1 MYRSIA
7 TGEAVF
13 FRYIEAMDHAWE
25 NAVTFFNNNYSL
37 VETYISFRNG
47 LIGKEEL
54 KAFISTFCINKELTD
69 YFHIRCYNMTGSEHA
84 VSNIR
89 RIII

>member
-54 KAFISTFCINKELTD
+54 KAFISTFCINKK
-69 YFHIRCYNMTGSEHA
+69 
-84 VSNIR
+84 V
-89 RIII
+89 